1 MVFKRISILTGHY
14 GSGKTNLAVNFALDL
29 AGQGKPVTLVDLDI
43 VSPYFRSADFRE
55 LLESRGV
62 RVIAPHY
69 ANTNLD
75 IPALPAEIQS
85 VFHQTDRMVILDV
98 GGDDAGAIAL
108 GQFAPQI
115 RQEDYDLFYVVN
127 ERRYLTRDVESA
139 LEVLREIEACSRL
152 KATALINNTNL
163 GEETT
168 PELVVSSQGF
178 AEEAAH
184 KAGTPL
190 ALTAA
195 KRELAVP
202 DAYPVEIYV
211 RTAWA

>member
-1 MVFKRISILTGHY
+1 M
-14 GSGKTNLAVNFALDL
+14 
-29 AGQGKPVTLVDLDI
+29 
-43 VSPYFRSADFRE
+43 
-55 LLESRGV
+55 
-62 RVIAPHY
+62 
-69 ANTNLD
+69 
-75 IPALPAEIQS
+75 
-85 VFHQTDRMVILDV
+85 
-98 GGDDAGAIAL
+98 
-108 GQFAPQI
+108 
-115 RQEDYDLFYVVN
+115 
-127 ERRYLTRDVESA
+127 ESA

-184 KAGTPL
+184 KAGIPL